1 MTVFSDATVCEAG
14 RNGRQI
20 VITRNKVKHPHIKPF
35 GMGAEGTPS
44 IGNPYHRLF
53 NQCNTTFIK
62 TEARAVH
69 SGFVP
74 INMCFVAR
82 SRSCPYI
89 PSLLVN
95 LPLRG
100 SRLHRTHGAGG
111 WPCSLHSSQSHCML
125 AKICCWSSSRASA
138 CNCALRSRAACLFL
152 LIKST

>member
-1 MTVFSDATVCEAG
+1 MMTVFSDATVCEAG

-20 VITRNKVKHPHIKPF
+20 VITRNRVKHPHIKPF

-53 NQCNTTFIK
+53 NYCNTTYIK

-74 INMCFVAR
+74 INVLLAR
-82 SRSCPYI
+82 SRSCLYI

-100 SRLHRTHGAGG
+100 SRLQPHARCRRMALESAFLSK
-111 WPCSLHSSQSHCML
+111 PLHAFENML
-125 AKICCWSSSRASA
+125 LVVFSGFRM
-138 CNCALRSRAACLFL
+138 
-152 LIKST
+152 